1 MVNIKAIN
9 GYQIRRFSEGR
20 RCGIFVIFKM
30 DGEFFAQSFKYCNV
44 SEEKIAQIKVKLNDY
59 TNTNKNCNEICS
71 MITLTTFLNAIETIV
86 FDR

>member
-30 DGEFFAQSFKYCNV
+30 DGQFFAQSFKYYNV
-44 SEEKIAQIKVKLNDY
+44 SEEKIAQIKTKLN
-59 TNTNKNCNEICS
+59 
-71 MITLTTFLNAIETIV
+71 
-86 FDR
+86 